1 MTQEFHYFVKVMIIC
16 TVGCLMM
23 LTVASMPVAQ
33 KSSLDHLIIPYEDS
47 PVDYGV
53 FVSDQGSQF
62 KDEPTVSQSNGYFL
76 VNILFDDDVIVVQ
89 TTHYT
94 IYSRKKV
101 ITTYNVGTFRQG
113 DFLTVPLGASYTVG
127 GPDHQNRLKKGIV
140 TGTKRF
146 SLTNTAG
153 YRPGIV
159 L

>member
-1 MTQEFHYFVKVMIIC
+1 MKVMIIC
-16 TVGCLMM
+16 SVGCLMM

-53 FVSDQGSQF
+53 FISDQGSQY
-62 KDEPTVSQSNGYFL
+62 KDEPTV
-76 VNILFDDDVIVVQ
+76 
-89 TTHYT
+89 
-94 IYSRKKV
+94 
-101 ITTYNVGTFRQG
+101 ITSYNVGTFRQG
-113 DFLTVPLGASYTVG
+113 DFLTVPLGASYQVG
-127 GPDHQNRLKKGIV
+127 GADHQNRLKKGIV

>member
-1 MTQEFHYFVKVMIIC
+1 MKVLLIC
-16 TVGCLMM
+16 AVGCWMM
-23 LTVASMPVAQ
+23 SSVASMPVAQ
-33 KSSLDHLIIPYEDS
+33 KSSLDHLIIPYENS

-53 FVSDQGSQF
+53 FTSDQ
-62 KDEPTVSQSNGYFL
+62 DEPT
-76 VNILFDDDVIVVQ
+76 
-89 TTHYT
+89 
-94 IYSRKKV
+94 V

-140 TGTKRF
+140 VGAKRF
-146 SLTNTAG
+146 SLTNTPG

>member
-1 MTQEFHYFVKVMIIC
+1 MIIC

-76 VNILFDDDVIVVQ
+76 VNIIWRWRDCRTNYSLYYLLPRKGHHHLQRRHVQARWFPHGATWSFVHGRRTRSPESFEKRHRHRNKALLSNQYRRISARNCLVI
-89 TTHYT
+89 
-94 IYSRKKV
+94 SLLMK
-101 ITTYNVGTFRQG
+101 
-113 DFLTVPLGASYTVG
+113 
-127 GPDHQNRLKKGIV
+127 
-140 TGTKRF
+140 TK
-146 SLTNTAG
+146 S
-153 YRPGIV
+153 
-159 L
+159 

>member
-1 MTQEFHYFVKVMIIC
+1 VTQEFHYFVKVMIIC

-76 VNILFDDDVIVVQ
+76 VNILFDDNVIVVQ

-94 IYSRKKV
+94 IYSRERSSPPTTSARSGKV
-101 ITTYNVGTFRQG
+101 ISSRCHLELRTRSADPITR
-113 DFLTVPLGASYTVG
+113 
-127 GPDHQNRLKKGIV
+127 IV
-140 TGTKRF
+140 
-146 SLTNTAG
+146 
-153 YRPGIV
+153 
-159 L
+159 

>member
-1 MTQEFHYFVKVMIIC
+1 MKVLLIC
-16 TVGCLMM
+16 AVGCWMM
-23 LTVASMPVAQ
+23 SSVVSMPVAQ
-33 KSSLDHLIIPYEDS
+33 KSSLDHLIIPYENS

-53 FVSDQGSQF
+53 FSSDQGSQYQ
-62 KDEPTVSQSNGYFL
+62 DEPT
-76 VNILFDDDVIVVQ
+76 
-89 TTHYT
+89 
-94 IYSRKKV
+94 V

-140 TGTKRF
+140 VGTKRF